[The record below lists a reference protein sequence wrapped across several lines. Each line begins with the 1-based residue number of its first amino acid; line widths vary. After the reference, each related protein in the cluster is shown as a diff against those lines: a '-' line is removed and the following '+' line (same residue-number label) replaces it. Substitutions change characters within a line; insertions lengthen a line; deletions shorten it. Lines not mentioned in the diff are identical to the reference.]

1 MTDKGR
7 TEAMTGE
14 TSARR
19 NLMRAYVR
27 PFLAQSGAGAL
38 LALVVMAVFLSLA
51 TEQFLTVENL
61 LYVVRAFS
69 YVAIAAIGACLVI
82 ITAGIDLSV
91 GSVMGFA
98 GVTAAMVS
106 VHYGVGVGLLAAVVG
121 GTIVGFV
128 NGVMVS
134 KLKLVPFMVTLG
146 MLSVVRGLAYVETG
160 GWPVTGL
167 PAGLRFLG
175 QGFIAGV
182 PVPIYFMLIMAVAVA
197 WFLSRTSYGWY
208 IYAVGGN
215 EESARLSGVP
225 VDRVKILVY
234 TIAGLMGAV
243 GGILLTARLAVG
255 ESTAAYGYELDVIAA
270 TVIGG
275 ASLQGGE
282 GGVLGVLLGAA
293 LMGVLR
299 NGLVLMNV
307 TAYWQQIVIGATII
321 VAILIDRLRR

>member
-1 MTDKGR
+1 MSEEGR
-7 TEAMTGE
+7 TDT
-14 TSARR
+14 ARGR
-19 NLMRAYVR
+19 AGAKGSVMRTYVR
-27 PFLAQSGAGAL
+27 PFLAQTGVGAL

-51 TEQFLTVENL
+51 TEQFLTVANL

-69 YVAIAAIGACLVI
+69 YVAIAAIGGCLVI
-82 ITAGIDLSV
+82 ITGGIDLSV

-106 VHYGVGVGLLAAVVG
+106 VKYGVGVGVLAAVVG
-121 GTIVGFV
+121 GTLIGLL
-128 NGVMVS
+128 NGVMIS

-167 PAGLRFLG
+167 PPTLRYLG

-182 PVPIYFMLIMAVAVA
+182 PVPIYVMLILALVVA

-225 VDRVKILVY
+225 VDRVKIMVY
-234 TIAGLMGAV
+234 TIAGLMGAI
-243 GGILLTARLAVG
+243 GGVLLTARLAVG

>member
-1 MTDKGR
+1 
-7 TEAMTGE
+7 
-14 TSARR
+14 
-19 NLMRAYVR
+19 
-27 PFLAQSGAGAL
+27 
-38 LALVVMAVFLSLA
+38 
-51 TEQFLTVENL
+51 
-61 LYVVRAFS
+61 
-69 YVAIAAIGACLVI
+69 
-82 ITAGIDLSV
+82 
-91 GSVMGFA
+91 VMGFA
-98 GVTAAMVS
+98 GVTAAVLS
-106 VHYGVGVGLLAAVVG
+106 VKYGVAVAVPAAVAG
-121 GTIVGFV
+121 GALIGFV
-128 NGVMVS
+128 NGVLIS

-167 PAGLRFLG
+167 PPGLRFLG
-175 QGFIAGV
+175 QGFVAGV
-182 PVPIYFMLIMAVAVA
+182 PVPVYFMLILAISAS
-197 WFLSRTSYGWY
+197 WFLTRTTYGWY

-225 VDRVKILVY
+225 VDRVKIVVY
-234 TIAGLMGAV
+234 SIAGLMGAI

-282 GGVLGVLLGAA
+282 GGVPGVLLGAA